1 MTAKAREKV
10 GAAAKS
16 MAKAKVGSG
25 KACDALPSVILLGH
39 GSRVEKAGGDM
50 ERVAAIL
57 KDRHGFPMV
66 EYCFMSRLPPHFPET
81 LAGLVGRGA
90 SWVLVIPYFLHTGLH
105 IRLDIPE
112 MMQQE
117 AAKHPGLRLQLG
129 GNLGYDDILVE
140 LVRKRIDESLRVADV
155 REVMLPEREA
165 FPIPP
170 GQQEFVPMDPAEA
183 KKYRSCKGHGDDHGH
198 HH

>member
-1 MTAKAREKV
+1 MTAKKKTGE
-10 GAAAKS
+10 
-16 MAKAKVGSG
+16 
-25 KACDALPSVILLGH
+25 ALPAVILLGH

-50 ERVAAIL
+50 ERVAVLL

-81 LAGLVGRGA
+81 LAGLVARGA
-90 SWVLVIPYFLHTGLH
+90 TRVLVIPYFLHTGLH

-112 MMQQE
+112 MMQEE
-117 AAKHPGLRLQLG
+117 AARYPGLHLQLG

-140 LVRKRIDESLRVADV
+140 LVRKRIDESLGRPDV
-155 REVMLPEREA
+155 REIALPGREK

-183 KKYRSCKGHGDDHGH
+183 KKYRACKDPGHERGH
-198 HH
+198 QHH

>member
-1 MTAKAREKV
+1 MTQKTQVKAQHAGE
-10 GAAAKS
+10 G
-16 MAKAKVGSG
+16 
-25 KACDALPSVILLGH
+25 LPAVILLGH

-81 LAGLVGRGA
+81 LAGLVARGA
-90 SWVLVIPYFLHTGLH
+90 RRVLVIPYFLHTGLH

-117 AAKHPGLRLQLG
+117 AAKYPGLRLQLG
-129 GNLGYDDILVE
+129 GNLGYDDILVD
-140 LVRKRIDESLRVADV
+140 LVRKRIDESLGVPDV
-155 REVMLPEREA
+155 REVALPGREA

-183 KKYRSCKGHGDDHGH
+183 KQYRKGHHHGH

>member
-1 MTAKAREKV
+1 MTVKMQQKDEK
-10 GAAAKS
+10 
-16 MAKAKVGSG
+16 
-25 KACDALPSVILLGH
+25 LPAVILLGH

-57 KDRHGFPMV
+57 RDRHGFPMV

-81 LAGLVGRGA
+81 LAAVAARGA
-90 SWVLVIPYFLHTGLH
+90 TRVLVIPYFLHMGLH

-117 AAKHPGLRLQLG
+117 AARYPGVRLQLG
-129 GNLGYDDILVE
+129 GNLGYDEILVD
-140 LVRKRIDESLRVADV
+140 LVRKRIDESLGVADV
-155 REVMLPEREA
+155 REIALPGREN

-183 KKYRSCKGHGDDHGH
+183 KQYRKGRAGI
-198 HH
+198 

>member
-1 MTAKAREKV
+1 MTAKAK
-10 GAAAKS
+10 KS
-16 MAKAKVGSG
+16 GET
-25 KACDALPSVILLGH
+25 LPTVILLGH

-81 LAGLVGRGA
+81 LAGVVGRGA
-90 SWVLVIPYFLHTGLH
+90 TWVLVIPYFLHTGLH

-117 AAKHPGLRLQLG
+117 AAKHPGLKLQLG
-129 GNLGYDDILVE
+129 GNLGFDDILVD
-140 LVRKRIDESLRVADV
+140 LVRKRIDESLGVADV
-155 REVMLPEREA
+155 RQVALPGREA
-165 FPIPP
+165 FPIPA

-183 KKYRSCKGHGDDHGH
+183 KQYRTGKGCG
-198 HH
+198 

>member
-1 MTAKAREKV
+1 MSAKTKPA
-10 GAAAKS
+10 G
-16 MAKAKVGSG
+16 
-25 KACDALPSVILLGH
+25 DALPSVILLGH

-57 KDRHGFPMV
+57 KQRHGFPLV

-81 LAGLVGRGA
+81 LAALVGRGA
-90 SWVLVIPYFLHTGLH
+90 TRVLVIPYFLHTGLH

-112 MMQQE
+112 MMKEE
-117 AAKHPGLRLQLG
+117 AAKYPGLRLQLG

-140 LVRKRIDESLRVADV
+140 LVRKRIDESLGVADV
-155 REVMLPEREA
+155 REVALPGREN
-165 FPIPP
+165 FPIPA

-183 KKYRSCKGHGDDHGH
+183 KKYRAGKHHGH

>member
-1 MTAKAREKV
+1 MTVKV
-10 GAAAKS
+10 KQADTTRPA
-16 MAKAKVGSG
+16 
-25 KACDALPSVILLGH
+25 VILLGH

-81 LAGLVGRGA
+81 LAGLVERGA
-90 SWVLVIPYFLHTGLH
+90 TQVLVIPYFLHTGLH

-140 LVRKRIDESLRVADV
+140 LVRKRIDESLGVADV
-155 REVMLPEREA
+155 REVALPGREH
-165 FPIPP
+165 FPIPA

-183 KKYRSCKGHGDDHGH
+183 RKYRKGKDHGH

>member
-1 MTAKAREKV
+1 MKMKAKPDKA
-10 GAAAKS
+10 GAA
-16 MAKAKVGSG
+16 
-25 KACDALPSVILLGH
+25 LPAVILLGH

-81 LAGLVGRGA
+81 LAALVARGA
-90 SWVLVIPYFLHTGLH
+90 TWVLVIPYFLHTGLH

-112 MMQQE
+112 MMQEE
-117 AAKHPGLRLQLG
+117 AAKYPGLRLQLG

-140 LVRKRIDESLRVADV
+140 LVRKRIDESLGIGDV
-155 REVMLPEREA
+155 REIALPGRDT

-183 KKYRSCKGHGDDHGH
+183 KRYRKVNDHGH

>member
-1 MTAKAREKV
+1 MTANAQPQ
-10 GAAAKS
+10 S
-16 MAKAKVGSG
+16 Q
-25 KACDALPSVILLGH
+25 ALPAVILLGH

-57 KDRHGFPMV
+57 KARHGFPMV

-81 LAGLVGRGA
+81 LAAVVARGA
-90 SWVLVIPYFLHTGLH
+90 TRVLVIPYFLHLGLH

-117 AAKHPGLRLQLG
+117 AAKYPGLRLQLG

-140 LVRKRIDESLRVADV
+140 LVRKRIAESLDVPDV
-155 REVMLPEREA
+155 REVALPGREA
-165 FPIPP
+165 FPVPP

-183 KKYRSCKGHGDDHGH
+183 KRYRKGQGHGH

>member
-1 MTAKAREKV
+1 MVNANTKIEAGAK
-10 GAAAKS
+10 
-16 MAKAKVGSG
+16 
-25 KACDALPSVILLGH
+25 LPTVILLGH

-57 KDRHGFPMV
+57 RERHGFPMV

-81 LAGLVGRGA
+81 LAGVVARGA
-90 SWVLVIPYFLHTGLH
+90 TRVLVIPYFLHTGLH

-112 MMQQE
+112 MMQHE
-117 AAKHPGLRLQLG
+117 AAKYPGLRLQLG
-129 GNLGYDDILVE
+129 GNLGYDDILVD
-140 LVRKRIDESLRVADV
+140 LVRKRIDESLGVADV
-155 REVMLPEREA
+155 REIPLPGRET
-165 FPIPP
+165 FPVPP

-183 KKYRSCKGHGDDHGH
+183 KRYRKGKGHGHGHDHGH

>member
-1 MTAKAREKV
+1 MTAKTKKQPA
-10 GAAAKS
+10 G
-16 MAKAKVGSG
+16 
-25 KACDALPSVILLGH
+25 DALPTVILLGH

-57 KDRHGFPMV
+57 KERHGFPMV

-81 LAGLVGRGA
+81 LAALAGRGA
-90 SWVLVIPYFLHTGLH
+90 TWVLVIPYFLHTGLH

-117 AAKHPGLRLQLG
+117 AAKYPGLRLQLG

-140 LVRKRIDESLRVADV
+140 LVRKRIGESLGVADV
-155 REVMLPEREA
+155 REIALPGREH
-165 FPIPP
+165 FPIPA

-183 KKYRSCKGHGDDHGH
+183 KKYRAGKGHGH

>member
-1 MTAKAREKV
+1 MT
-10 GAAAKS
+10 GN
-16 MAKAKVGSG
+16 AKAKQ
-25 KACDALPSVILLGH
+25 AAETLPTIILLGH

-57 KDRHGFPMV
+57 KERHGFPMV

-81 LAGLVGRGA
+81 LAALVQRGA
-90 SWVLVIPYFLHTGLH
+90 TWVLVIPYFLHTGLH

-117 AAKHPGLRLQLG
+117 AAKYAGLRLQLG
-129 GNLGYDDILVE
+129 GNLGYDDILVD
-140 LVRKRIDESLRVADV
+140 LVRKRIAESLAVDDIRQVALPG
-155 REVMLPEREA
+155 REN
-165 FPIPP
+165 FPIPA

-183 KKYRSCKGHGDDHGH
+183 KKYRKGKSHDH

>member
-1 MTAKAREKV
+1 MTAKTKTGGGGE
-10 GAAAKS
+10 
-16 MAKAKVGSG
+16 
-25 KACDALPSVILLGH
+25 ALPAVILLGH

-57 KDRHGFPMV
+57 KQRHGFPMV

-81 LAGLVGRGA
+81 LAAVVGRGA
-90 SWVLVIPYFLHTGLH
+90 TRVLVIPYFLHLGLH

-112 MMQQE
+112 MMQEE
-117 AAKHPGLRLQLG
+117 AAKYPGLKLQLG
-129 GNLGYDDILVE
+129 GNLGYDDILVD
-140 LVRKRIDESLRVADV
+140 LVRKRIDESLGVPDV
-155 REVMLPEREA
+155 REVALPGREA
-165 FPIPP
+165 FPVPP

-183 KKYRSCKGHGDDHGH
+183 KQYRAGKGHGH

>member
-1 MTAKAREKV
+1 MTAKAQQARET
-10 GAAAKS
+10 
-16 MAKAKVGSG
+16 
-25 KACDALPSVILLGH
+25 LPTVILLGH

-57 KDRHGFPMV
+57 RDRHGFPMV

-81 LAGLVGRGA
+81 LAAVVNRGA
-90 SWVLVIPYFLHTGLH
+90 TWVLVIPYFLHLGLH

-112 MMQQE
+112 MMQAE
-117 AAKHPGLRLQLG
+117 AAKYPGLRLQLG
-129 GNLGYDDILVE
+129 GNLGYDDILVD
-140 LVRKRIDESLRVADV
+140 LVRKRIDESLGVADV
-155 REVMLPEREA
+155 REVALPGRET
-165 FPIPP
+165 FPVPP

-183 KKYRSCKGHGDDHGH
+183 RQYRSGKCHGH